1 MKQNKTGKSSGAP
14 VKRRRKLYEII
25 ASATDFPSDAIS
37 SVPTFT
43 LRGMHEVE
51 ADVCDG
57 ILEYNESSV
66 TLAVGKRRVSIR
78 GDALIL
84 SDFSSGVLYVRG
96 NIASISLA
104 EDGNA

>member
-1 MKQNKTGKSSGAP
+1 MKQKKTDKSSGAP

-25 ASATDFPSDAIS
+25 ASATEFPSDAIS

-43 LRGMHEVE
+43 VRGVHEVE
-51 ADVCDG
+51 ADGCDG

-66 TLAVGKRRVSIR
+66 TLAVGKRRVSIK

-84 SDFSSGVLYVRG
+84 SDFSGGVLYVRG